1 MKKLFSILFAVIFI
15 VFGVITIV
23 SGAHKLQTK
32 DLYDASTTA
41 QIVGIEREW
50 TGTDEDG
57 FDQYNYHVY
66 VTYEVNGVQYEQ
78 KEYPGY
84 SSSMQNGD
92 EIEIRYQS
100 ANPEQIAEKNIT
112 GNAIIFIAVGAV
124 LIVVGIL
131 SGVKAIIRP

>member
-78 KEYPGY
+78 KEYPGVISPPTRNRLPKRTSPATR
-84 SSSMQNGD
+84 SSS
-92 EIEIRYQS
+92 S
-100 ANPEQIAEKNIT
+100 LWAPC
-112 GNAIIFIAVGAV
+112 
-124 LIVVGIL
+124 
-131 SGVKAIIRP
+131 